1 MNSIL
6 CTEKFNDDSFEI
18 NWVLTVYLIKF
29 CMIIL
34 IISFNAEF
42 MQSMEMWYVAWIKI
56 ENSTQQSW

>member
-6 CTEKFNDDSFEI
+6 FTEKFNDDSFEI

-34 IISFNAEF
+34 IISFNAEI